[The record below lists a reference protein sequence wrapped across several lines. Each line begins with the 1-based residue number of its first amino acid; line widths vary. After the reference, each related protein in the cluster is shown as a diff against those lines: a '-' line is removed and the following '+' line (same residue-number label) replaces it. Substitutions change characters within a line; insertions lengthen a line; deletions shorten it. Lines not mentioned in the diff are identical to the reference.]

1 MPTRAKQGT
10 APVQTQKP
18 NVSKPM
24 KAITRRRDEDDSTD
38 MGDGADEWT
47 QPKTLVKPP
56 DQLEL
61 TEAELKEEFTRI
73 LTANNPHAPQNIVRY
88 SFRERAYKP
97 ISIVDQLA
105 VHFSL
110 DGNMLHKDSDEARR
124 QRARMGAIDETG
136 PSDAP
141 ETGDREA
148 DGRAEPAGAVAAA
161 DGAEGEELVT
171 KSRKERRL
179 TNQFNF
185 SERASQTYNNPQR
198 ERASQ
203 TEPPP
208 RATFSGTANQWEIY
222 DAYIA
227 ELQKQEKLKEKQK
240 APASKKEDELQSRRR
255 VPTSESQSDD
265 ISKVEKSSKI
275 MERMVNQNTF
285 DDVTQDFRYFEDVA
299 DEFREQEGT
308 LLPLWRFQYE
318 KAKRLAV
325 TALCWNPKYKDLF
338 AVGHGSYDFMKQTR
352 GLLLLYSLKN
362 PSYPEYIFSTDSG
375 IMCLD
380 IHRDHPYLVAAGFYD
395 GNVAIFNLKSDSPHP
410 KCMSSAKSG
419 KHTDPVWQVKWQ
431 KDDLDKNLNFFS
443 VSSDG
448 RVVSWT
454 LIKNE
459 LVHTDVIRLSVER
472 SAQDAMEGLQ
482 LQTQGSGTSFDF
494 HSQIDYLFLVG
505 TEEGK
510 IHKCSKAYSSQFL
523 DTFNAHNMAV
533 DTVRWNPFHPKV
545 FITCSSDWTVKI
557 WEHSV
562 KKPMFVFD
570 LNSAVGD
577 VAWAPYSS
585 TVFAAVT
592 TDGKIHVF
600 DLSIN
605 KYEALCQQA
614 VVAKKKTKL
623 THIEFNPIYPVII
636 VGDDRGH
643 VICLKLS
650 PNLRKMP
657 KEKKGQEAP
666 KGPEVE
672 VAKLDKLLALVREPD
687 DKPEK

>member
-1 MPTRAKQGT
+1 MPTRAKQGA

-18 NVSKPM
+18 NVSKPT
-24 KAITRRRDEDDSTD
+24 KAMTRRRDEDDSTD

-88 SFRERAYKP
+88 SFKERAYKP
-97 ISIVDQLA
+97 MSIVDQLA

-124 QRARMGAIDETG
+124 QRARMGVIDETA

-141 ETGDREA
+141 EAGDREA
-148 DGRAEPAGAVAAA
+148 DGRAEPTVAAD
-161 DGAEGEELVT
+161 DGAEAEGLVT
-171 KSRKERRL
+171 KSRKERKL

-208 RATFSGTANQWEIY
+208 RASFSGTANQWEIY

-265 ISKVEKSSKI
+265 ITKVEKSSKI
-275 MERMVNQNTF
+275 LERMVNQNTY

-325 TALCWNPKYKDLF
+325 TALCWSPKYKDLF

-362 PSYPEYIFSTDSG
+362 PSYPEYIFSTESG

-380 IHRDHPYLVAAGFYD
+380 IHKDHPYLVAAGFYD
-395 GNVAIFNLKSDSPHP
+395 GNVAIFNLKSDSPQP
-410 KCMSSAKSG
+410 KCASSAKSG

-472 SAQDAMEGLQ
+472 SAQDAVEGLQ
-482 LQTQGSGTSFDF
+482 LQTPGSGTAFDF

-505 TEEGK
+505 TEEGN

-523 DTFNAHNMAV
+523 DTFDAHNMAV

-592 TDGKIHVF
+592 TDGKVHVF
-600 DLSIN
+600 DLSVN

-636 VGDDRGH
+636 IGDDRGH